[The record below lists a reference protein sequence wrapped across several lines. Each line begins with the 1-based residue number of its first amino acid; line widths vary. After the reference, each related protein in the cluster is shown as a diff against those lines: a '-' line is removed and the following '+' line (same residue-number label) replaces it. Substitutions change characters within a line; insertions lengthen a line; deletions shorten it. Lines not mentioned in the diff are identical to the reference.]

1 MPRAVDQGG
10 DVSLGGQTSGAGP
23 VGQDVNPYGGP
34 PTPLSTPS
42 GGGGGGR
49 DGGGGAGTTPA
60 AAPKGQGASYPV
72 GTYTSLTGDPTK
84 GAVPP
89 GEYNVIESLMGEWE
103 SLVGYAV
110 EPTTEQMLAMANQGI
125 QTLRDFGQYM
135 AKQPSAVTVSKD
147 MPWANYGL
155 TKDEYASAA
164 NTFGTE
170 YKKITGQDISPEALQ
185 EAFKNPR
192 DPTGGLL
199 NTSQYAQQLMNDANI
214 QKQFGWVRYGLDFSA
229 WTQQKVSMRT
239 AFGRD
244 INDAEAATI
253 LQYNQAAKGPNM
265 GAVARGSSQQSGAPA
280 SAGVTQSV
288 AR

>member
-1 MPRAVDQGG
+1 MTPYEKRLQQIELEDEASQAQTAAYQKAQQTPTTASTTGTQGG
-10 DVSLGGQTSGAGP
+10 T
-23 VGQDVNPYGGP
+23 
-34 PTPLSTPS
+34 
-42 GGGGGGR
+42 
-49 DGGGGAGTTPA
+49 A
-60 AAPKGQGASYPV
+60 AAPAKPTGQGASYPV
-72 GTYTSLTGDPTK
+72 GSYTSLTGDPAH

-89 GEYNVIESLMGEWE
+89 GEYNMLESLMGEWE
-103 SLVGYAV
+103 ALVGYAI
-110 EPTTEQMLAMANQGI
+110 EPSDAQLLAMANQGLE
-125 QTLRDFGQYM
+125 TLRDFGQYM
-135 AKQPSAVTVSKD
+135 ATQPNAQVVSQT

-155 TKDEYASAA
+155 TKDDYASAA

-185 EAFKNPR
+185 AAFKNPR

-214 QKQFGWVRYGLDFSA
+214 QKQFGWVKYGLDFSA
-229 WTQQKVSMRT
+229 WTQQKLSMRT

-253 LQYNQAAKGPNM
+253 LQYNKAASGPSM
-265 GAVARGSSQQSGAPA
+265 GAVARQSGQQASQPA
-280 SAGVTQSV
+280 GISGTI

>member
-1 MPRAVDQGG
+1 M
-10 DVSLGGQTSGAGP
+10 
-23 VGQDVNPYGGP
+23 
-34 PTPLSTPS
+34 
-42 GGGGGGR
+42 
-49 DGGGGAGTTPA
+49 
-60 AAPKGQGASYPV
+60 
-72 GTYTSLTGDPTK
+72 
-84 GAVPP
+84 PP
-89 GEYNVIESLMGEWE
+89 GEYNVLESLMAEWE
-103 SLVGYAV
+103 ALSGYAV
-110 EPTTEQMLAMANQGI
+110 EPSSAQLLAMANAGL

-135 AKQPSAVTVSKD
+135 AAQPNAQTVSQT

-199 NTSQYAQQLMNDANI
+199 NTSQYAQQLMNDASI
-214 QKQFGWVRYGLDFSA
+214 QKQFGWVKYGLDFSA
-229 WTQQKVSMRT
+229 WTQQKLSMRT

-253 LQYNQAAKGPNM
+253 LQYNQAAKGSNM
-265 GAVARGSSQQSGAPA
+265 GAVARAAGQQSGAPA

>member
-1 MPRAVDQGG
+1 MTPYEKRLQQIELQDEASQA
-10 DVSLGGQTSGAGP
+10 QTAAYQAARQP
-23 VGQDVNPYGGP
+23 APAP
-34 PTPLSTPS
+34 PS
-42 GGGGGGR
+42 GGGG
-49 DGGGGAGTTPA
+49 ATSTPTSTST
-60 AAPKGQGASYPV
+60 PTGQGASYPV
-72 GTYTSLTGDPTK
+72 GSYTSLTGDPAK

-89 GEYNVIESLMGEWE
+89 GEYNVLESLMGEWE

-110 EPTTEQMLAMANQGI
+110 EPTNAQLLAMANQGL

-135 AKQPSAVTVSKD
+135 ATQPSAQVVSER

-214 QKQFGWVRYGLDFSA
+214 QKQFGWVKYGLDFSA
-229 WTQQKVSMRT
+229 WTQQKLSMRT

-253 LQYNQAAKGPNM
+253 LQYNKAASGPSM
-265 GAVARGSSQQSGAPA
+265 GAVARQSGQQASQPA
-280 SAGVTQSV
+280 GISGTI